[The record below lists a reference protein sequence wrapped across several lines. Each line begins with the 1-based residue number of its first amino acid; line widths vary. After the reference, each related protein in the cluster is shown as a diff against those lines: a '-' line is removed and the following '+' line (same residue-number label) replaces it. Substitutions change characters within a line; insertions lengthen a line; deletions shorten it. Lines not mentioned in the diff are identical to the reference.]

1 MPIIK
6 KENLKMKKTTL
17 FLLLAMTFSAAG
29 AQSKLDLQSRAA
41 LREMKATAAQT
52 GKAGSPE
59 RVSAETKSVKMLVR
73 LNTGYDAT
81 ALNGDGI
88 TVSRTRDEFVSVSVP
103 MDKIDAL
110 NDNPAVKSIAYKSP
124 MSPLL
129 DKATAEAG
137 VDRIRAM
144 ENLTQ
149 TYTGKNVVVG
159 VIDKYLDPTHPMLC
173 DPTTHKTRVKMYV
186 TDGLDLFTTPE
197 EMAAYVPSS
206 GVKSGD
212 HGTHVAGIAA
222 GYYDDGTFSCKGIAS
237 EADILMAD
245 MTENASNFMEIVEA
259 FIDYAKEQNK
269 PLIINMSIGIMMG
282 PHDGTSTLSAYI
294 DKVGKSGDA
303 TFVIAAGNYAQFASI
318 QRHTFT
324 SEDEVMKTFL
334 RFSDEAPLE
343 IWASDSRK
351 FDVDFVLYDLTED
364 KAVCSYS
371 FAENETYKQLCPMA
385 ENTDY
390 SSIYVGGI
398 DVERS
403 LDKNNNRYY
412 YWINCKG
419 TIADPSR
426 YLWGYIAHGK
436 KGQTLMT
443 TTSPYPLLVGR
454 GLAGWAEGVEYGI
467 TNDLGS
473 GETPIVVGAYT
484 TRESGTYSDGTAY
497 TTADNG
503 NGEKEG
509 EIGSFSSSATYDTG
523 RSYPHLC
530 APGSFIISA
539 SSSYYMNNSS
549 IKDEQK
555 KYVRSVDFDGNT
567 YYFRAMQGTSMATPF
582 TTGVMALWLDAN
594 PNLNSTQLRNVA
606 VKTARRDSYVT
617 SATNQTQWGA
627 GKIDA
632 YEGLKLILDGGYD
645 GISTAQGDKAFIF
658 NAVGEDAYEFCI
670 AGSTTVS
677 AQVFNIQGQLVRSA
691 AAAGSAVTVSLNAL
705 PEGVYAVKVASQKG
719 SHTVKIV
726 KR

>member
-1 MPIIK
+1 
-6 KENLKMKKTTL
+6 MKKSTL
-17 FLLLAMTFSAAG
+17 LVLLAMTFMSAG

-41 LREMKATAAQT
+41 LRDMQAVAAQT

-59 RVSAETKSVKMLVR
+59 RISAAAKRVNVLVR
-73 LNTGYDAT
+73 LNPGFDAS
-81 ALNGDGI
+81 ALNADGI
-88 TVSRTRDEFVSVSVP
+88 TVSRSRDEFATVSVP

-110 NDNPAVKSIAYKSP
+110 NDNAAVMSMTYKSP
-124 MSPLL
+124 MSPML
-129 DKATAEAG
+129 DRATAEAG

-144 ENLTQ
+144 EDLTQ
-149 TYTGKNVVVG
+149 TYSGKNVVIG

-173 DPTTHKTRVKMYV
+173 DPTTHKSRVKMYV

-197 EMAAYVPSS
+197 QMAAYSPSS
-206 GVKSGD
+206 AVKSGD
-212 HGTHVAGIAA
+212 HGTHVAGITA
-222 GYYDDGTFSCKGIAS
+222 GYYDDGTFSCKGVAPDA
-237 EADILMAD
+237 EILMAD

-259 FIDYAKEQNK
+259 FVDYAKSVNK
-269 PLIINMSIGIMMG
+269 PLVINMSIGIMMG

-303 TFVIAAGNYAQFASI
+303 TFCIAAGNYAQYASM
-318 QRHTFT
+318 QRHTFA
-324 SEDEVMKTFL
+324 SEDEEMKTFL
-334 RFSDEAPLE
+334 RFDDESPFE
-343 IWASDSRK
+343 IWADDDRK
-351 FDVDFVLYDLTED
+351 FEVEFVLYDLTEN
-364 KAVCSYS
+364 KALCTYS
-371 FAENETYKQLCPMA
+371 FADGENSMLLSPMS

-390 SSIYVGGI
+390 SQMFVGGLN
-398 DVERS
+398 VERM

-412 YWINCKG
+412 YWVNCKG
-419 TIADPSR
+419 TYGDPSR

-436 KGQTLMT
+436 KGQTLLT
-443 TTSPYPLLVGR
+443 TSSPYPLLVGR
-454 GLAGWAEGVEYGI
+454 GLTGWGEGVEYGI

-484 TRESGTYSDGTAY
+484 TRDSGTYSDGTAY
-497 TTADNG
+497 STADYG
-503 NGEKEG
+503 KGEKEG
-509 EIGSFSSSATYDTG
+509 EIGSFSSSASYDTG
-523 RSYPHLC
+523 RSYPHFC

-549 IKDEQK
+549 IKEESK
-555 KYVRSVDFDGNT
+555 KYVQSVDFDGNT

-617 SATNQTQWGA
+617 SAENQTQWGA

-645 GISTAQGDKAFIF
+645 GISTAKGDKAFIY
-658 NAVGEDAYEFCI
+658 NTVGDNAYEFCI
-670 AGSTTVS
+670 AGSTAVS
-677 AQVFNIQGQLVRSA
+677 AQVFNIQGQRVQAASA
-691 AAAGSAVTVSLNAL
+691 NSSTVTVSLNSL

-719 SHTVKIV
+719 SHTVKVV
-726 KR
+726 KK